1 MRLSKLKLAGFKSF
15 VDYTTLTFP
24 SDRVGVIGPNGCG
37 KSNVIDAVRWVMGE
51 SSAKQLRGSSM
62 SDVIF
67 NGSRNRKPI
76 DQASIELVFEKVNV
90 PQYPQQS
97 EIAVKRQISRKGQSV
112 YFINGVRCRRKDI
125 TDLFLGTGLGPRSYA
140 IIEQGTISRLIEA
153 RPEELR
159 VFFEEAAGISKY
171 KERRKETEL
180 RMKHTRENLNRL
192 EDLQNELEKQLAKLK
207 RQAKQAAKFQELKKS
222 HHLLK
227 AQLQAIRWHALDI
240 AVQDQQQYVDEQAEL
255 LEKDLLSLQ
264 DFDSTHKQQREAQN
278 IAQATLTEA
287 QNKFHAIDTEITKLE
302 QQIQYANERCE
313 QLQFDIEQLERTRDE
328 AKQTLVS
335 DEQQIVE
342 LETSLTETETLLTA
356 KLESETMAEQSLH
369 ESQSQLEE
377 WQYNWDAFNQRSAEP
392 TQRAQIE
399 RARVENLE
407 QRLEQNKKHLSR
419 LEQENSTLDI
429 VELEQ
434 IVADL
439 TSKIIVIKTDLE
451 QAEVTLTGH
460 SEEVVQLRSSTEQ
473 QATQLQEQ
481 QAKVHKLNGR
491 LASLETLQESALG
504 TDNSNLNNWLN
515 KQGLHDVP
523 RLAQFIKVEAGWE
536 IAVETV
542 LGSRLQA
549 LCIKD
554 MTILQD
560 ALTKPPAGKL
570 TIFEIPDEKIES
582 ELQESKINLENLL
595 LNKVQAPWPLSNL
608 LAGVKVAN
616 DIKTACTIRQQ
627 LQEYESVITPT
638 GLWFSSQW
646 LYSEQEVDEN
656 AGVLARKQEIE
667 TIAINLDSLNES
679 VQQLSTE
686 LEQNRTALYA
696 QENSREQAQQL
707 VNEIRQQD
715 ADLQS
720 QQSGKQAKLEHT
732 KAQLQRLNKEQY
744 ELNQQINTDD
754 SGLITT
760 RDKLHKAL
768 EEMAVLADERDD
780 LTQQRDLYQETVAQT
795 SQTWQ
800 FIKDERHKIE
810 VKAESLR
817 TDQARLQ
824 QGIERLKN
832 QLEQFD
838 EQHYDLQQGLAKQ
851 SEPLA
856 SMEENFENYQHD
868 KTEAEEFLTQAK
880 QTYAHLEAALND
892 YDGERHRL
900 ESRCTELRAD
910 IEQAKMECQANEVR
924 RQGLEEQLEETGFGT
939 VALLADLPE
948 YADEESWQAQIEAAE
963 RKLEKLGSVNLA
975 ALDEFEEQ
983 AERKKE
989 LDEQTEDLDKA
1000 MLALENAIKTID
1012 RETKA
1017 RFKETIDKVN
1027 GFLQDMFPRL
1037 FGGGEVNL
1045 QVIGDDILKAGVTI
1059 MARPPGKRNTSI
1071 HLLSGGEKA
1080 LTAIALVFAIFKLNP
1095 APFCMLDEVDA
1106 PLDDTNVGRFCALV
1120 KSMSESVQFIF
1131 ISHNKIT
1138 MEIADQL
1145 IGVTMQEAG
1154 VSRLVTVDIDTAVD
1168 MVG

>member
-1 MRLSKLKLAGFKSF
+1 MRLSKLRLAGFKSF

-51 SSAKQLRGSSM
+51 SSAKQLRGSAM

-67 NGSRNRKPI
+67 NGSRNRKAI
-76 DQASIELVFEKVNV
+76 DQAFIELVFEKVNV
-90 PQYPQQS
+90 PQYPNQS
-97 EIAVKRQISRKGQSV
+97 EIAVKRQISRKGQST
-112 YFINGVRCRRKDI
+112 YFINSIKCRRKDI

-171 KERRKETEL
+171 KERRRETEL

-207 RQAKQAAKFQELKKS
+207 RQAKQAAKFQELQKS

-240 AVQDQQQYVDEQAEL
+240 AVQDQQNYIDEQAEL

-264 DFDSTHKQQREAQN
+264 NFDSTHKQQREAQN
-278 IAQATLTEA
+278 IAQSTLTEA
-287 QNKFHAIDTEITKLE
+287 QNNFHAIDTELTKLE
-302 QQIQYANERCE
+302 QKIQHANERSE
-313 QLQFDIEQLERTRDE
+313 QLKFDLEQLEKTRNE
-328 AKQTLVS
+328 AKQTLDS
-335 DEQQIVE
+335 DEQQIIE
-342 LETSLTETETLLTA
+342 LETNLTESETLLTA
-356 KLESETMAEQSLH
+356 KLESEEMAGQALQEVQG
-369 ESQSQLEE
+369 QLEE

-407 QRLEQNKKHLSR
+407 QRLEQSKQR
-419 LEQENSTLDI
+419 LVRLQQENSSLDI

-434 IVADL
+434 IV
-439 TSKIIVIKTDLE
+439 TDLE
-451 QAEVTLTGH
+451 AKITAIKTTLQQADTTLTNH
-460 SEEVVQLRSSTEQ
+460 QEKVVQLRSVTEQ
-473 QATQLQEQ
+473 QATELQEQ
-481 QAKVHKLNGR
+481 QAVVHKLNGR

-504 TDNSNLNNWLN
+504 ADNTDLNTWLETH
-515 KQGLHDVP
+515 GLHTAP
-523 RLAQFIKVEAGWE
+523 RLAQAIEVETGWE
-536 IAVETV
+536 MAVETV

-549 LCIKD
+549 LCVED
-554 MTILQD
+554 MTVLQE
-560 ALTKPPAGKL
+560 ALIAPPAGKL
-570 TIFEIPDEKIES
+570 AVFELPK
-582 ELQESKINLENLL
+582 ESKINLGSSALNTSYLL
-595 LNKVQAPWPLSNL
+595 DKVKAPWPLSSL
-608 LAGVKVAN
+608 LTGVQIADN
-616 DIKTACTIRQQ
+616 IKFACQIRKQ
-627 LQEYESVITPT
+627 LQEHESVITPT
-638 GLWFSSQW
+638 GLWFGSQW
-646 LYSEQEVDEN
+646 LHSQQEVDEN
-656 AGVLARKQEIE
+656 AGVLARKQEID
-667 TIAINLDSLNES
+667 TIANKLDKLNES
-679 VQQLSTE
+679 VQQLSVE

-696 QENSREQAQQL
+696 QENHREQAQQQA
-707 VNEIRQQD
+707 NDIRQQE

-720 QQSGKQAKLEHT
+720 EHSGKKAQLEHT
-732 KAQLQRLNKEQY
+732 KAQLQRLSKEQY
-744 ELNQQINTDD
+744 ELNQQIGRDESD
-754 SGLITT
+754 LITT
-760 RDKLHKAL
+760 RDKLHQAL
-768 EEMAVLADERDD
+768 EEMSVLADERDD

-800 FIKDERHKIE
+800 FVKDERHKIE
-810 VKAESLR
+810 VKLESLR

-832 QLEQFD
+832 QLEQLS
-838 EQHYDLQQGLAKQ
+838 EQRYELQQNLDKQ
-851 SEPLA
+851 SEPLEG
-856 SMEENFENYQHD
+856 MEDEFNEFQHK
-868 KTEAEEFLTQAK
+868 KTEAEEMLTQAK
-880 QTYAHLEAALND
+880 QTYDHLEAALND

-900 ESRCTELRAD
+900 ETRCGELRTD

-963 RKLEKLGSVNLA
+963 RKLEKIGSVNLA
-975 ALDEFEEQ
+975 ALDEFEQE

-989 LDEQTEDLDKA
+989 LDEQTDDLNKA
-1000 MLALENAIKTID
+1000 MQALENAIKTID
-1012 RETKA
+1012 KETKA

-1027 GFLQDMFPRL
+1027 AFLQDMFPRL
-1037 FGGGEVNL
+1037 FGGGEASL
-1045 QVIGDDILKAGVTI
+1045 QLIGDDILKAGVTI
-1059 MARPPGKRNTSI
+1059 MARPPGKRNTHI

-1120 KSMSESVQFIF
+1120 KAMSDSVQFIF

-1154 VSRLVTVDIDTAVD
+1154 VSRLVTVDIDTAVE
-1168 MVG
+1168 MVC